1 MLGDGSIGVSNSTG
15 FEKNAKKHIWQSWED
30 TEIVG
35 PLDIKLTQPTSLISL
50 NIDVQFKCNTV
61 AEII

>member
-15 FEKNAKKHIWQSWED
+15 FEKNAKKHVWQSWED

-35 PLDIKLTQPTSLISL
+35 PLDIKLT
-50 NIDVQFKCNTV
+50 
-61 AEII
+61 